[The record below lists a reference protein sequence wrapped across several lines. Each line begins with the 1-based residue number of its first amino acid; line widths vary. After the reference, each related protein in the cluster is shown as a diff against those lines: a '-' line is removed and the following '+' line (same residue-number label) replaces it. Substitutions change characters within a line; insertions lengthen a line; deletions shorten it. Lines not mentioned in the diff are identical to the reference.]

1 MKPGGRAHIIIQ
13 SAIGLNGSRGI
24 ASTRRKVQ
32 PISIC
37 RILKSPLGDCLGING
52 LNREQRG
59 ERAERQGNSFFHTLI
74 PDVVRVAYNSI
85 FRIKE
90 NLKKNRPEDKKNQKI
105 KINKSLSQNKR
116 IFKVMPVSV

>member
-1 MKPGGRAHIIIQ
+1 
-13 SAIGLNGSRGI
+13 
-24 ASTRRKVQ
+24 
-32 PISIC
+32 
-37 RILKSPLGDCLGING
+37 
-52 LNREQRG
+52 
-59 ERAERQGNSFFHTLI
+59 LI